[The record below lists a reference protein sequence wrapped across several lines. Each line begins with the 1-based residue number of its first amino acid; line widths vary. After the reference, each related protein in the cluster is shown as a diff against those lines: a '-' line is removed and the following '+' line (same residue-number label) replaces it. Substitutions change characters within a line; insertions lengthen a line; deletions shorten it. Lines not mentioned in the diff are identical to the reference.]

1 MNLLEENKM
10 SQAVCNETTFKGL
23 KAYELRADK
32 YSCVVVPALGG
43 DVMRMRDEK
52 LDMEI
57 FRYRED
63 CTLDKIND
71 SRVLWGLPTLYL
83 PNRFDGGVL
92 KTSDGCY
99 KFPINEPKLGNCI
112 HGWVHEREHE
122 VVSVSAENGKAV
134 IVLGY
139 TFDESDEMFKSM
151 PLKFRLTYTYTLS
164 AEGLRQDIELENLS
178 DKMLPVSLCTHTCIN
193 APIVNG
199 GKQEDMRL
207 RVPAEKKCELNDRS
221 LPTERL
227 LDLDERDMQYKN
239 GDMHPVLQ
247 DIDNDMYTACMN
259 ELDGKPFNGAVTT
272 DVGTGRMIIN
282 EVSPEY
288 RFWNMWNDKGVNG
301 YFCPEPMTAMINC
314 ANLSLPREVTGY
326 TEIAKGEK
334 YTCWQSFATR

>member
-1 MNLLEENKM
+1 M
-10 SQAVCNETTFKGL
+10 SNAVCSETTFKGL
-23 KAYELRADK
+23 KAYKLEADK
-32 YSCVVVPALGG
+32 YSCVIVPELGG

-57 FRYRED
+57 FRYREEA
-63 CTLDKIND
+63 TLEKINE

-92 KTSDGCY
+92 KTSDDCY
-99 KFPINEPKLGNCI
+99 RFPINEPKLGNCI
-112 HGWVHEREHE
+112 HGWVHEREHK
-122 VVSVSAENGKAV
+122 VVSAKAENGIATLV
-134 IVLGY
+134 TCY
-139 TFDESDEMFKSM
+139 EFDKNDAMYQYM

-164 AEGLRQDIELENLS
+164 ADGLRQDIELENLS

-193 APIVNG
+193 APIVKG

-207 RVPAEKKCELNDRS
+207 RVPAELKCELNERS
-221 LPTERL
+221 LPTEKL
-227 LDLDERDMQYKN
+227 LPLDDRDKQYKN

-247 DIDNDMYTACMN
+247 DIDNDMYTAGMN
-259 ELDGKPFNGAVTT
+259 TLDGEPFNGAVTT

-282 EVSPEY
+282 EVSAEY

-301 YFCPEPMTAMINC
+301 YFCPEPMTAMINS

-334 YTCWQSFATR
+334 YSCWQSFCTR